1 VHVFVSACVGLGRG
15 CVSTSQ
21 RRPPPDPPSSML
33 RTVSPPDVYRN
44 GCLFHCA
51 GTLSKVEH
59 SNIELGGLGGIAR
72 RLRTANGTQNLN
84 VRMFFRNVSSQDGC
98 YFHSHRTQILFWT
111 CKIISAELTAEIVGR
126 RWVRT
131 LASRNLL
138 TLIYLR
144 KYFGQQEKLT
154 ARLRTVGWP
163 PRQVLLNL
171 FRQPT
176 KHVTFTNTVVV
187 FRWRSGSNFSTSPR
201 KCQPRVMMRAE
212 VMPIKV
218 EASIPNVQRQ

>member
-1 VHVFVSACVGLGRG
+1 MRRTLLASVGTDGVASATPAAAGAGLLALGSGDTVRVWRLDG
-15 CVSTSQ
+15 CGCIAVVC
-21 RRPPPDPPSSML
+21 RAGDPS
-33 RTVSPPDVYRN
+33 
-44 GCLFHCA
+44 
-51 GTLSKVEH
+51 
-59 SNIELGGLGGIAR
+59 LGGEGGIAR

-98 YFHSHRTQILFWT
+98 YFHSHRTQIFWT
-111 CKIISAELTAEIVGR
+111 CNIISAELTAEIVGR

-138 TLIYLR
+138 TLTYLR